1 MYHHSSIYLLYYT
14 ILTYLLFPYCTNM
27 CHRTL
32 SHSEMRSPLA
42 ERVPPNKSAHNGAIK
57 AAGATESAI
66 DPTTLEKTRSNTKTP
81 QEPLETRNIKITSL
95 TSLDILPCSRAQ
107 KMM

>member
-1 MYHHSSIYLLYYT
+1 
-14 ILTYLLFPYCTNM
+14 
-27 CHRTL
+27 
-32 SHSEMRSPLA
+32 MRSPLA